1 MDLVRFYTN
10 STQISGVVII
20 SSIISSG
27 SNCHSGQPEDGFV
40 QEWHADEM
48 DWWSNGRHLLH
59 RKQRIFC
66 VQKVGKSY
74 FEKSQK
80 TKKSVRIMICWF
92 IALFYRNLFD
102 VLHHSPECCRSLGQW
117 QTRCSRLDQ
126 WAVSWPSQQT
136 GLSGLV
142 VSGCD
147 AFQIKSVFRGCWWS
161 DLHMELIQYQQQSTD
176 INNCACGLWL
186 IPILTKSFW

>member
-1 MDLVRFYTN
+1 MFKLSFRSAGGWVCA
-10 STQISGVVII
+10 GVACRWDGLMVNGTT
-20 SSIISSG
+20 SPA
-27 SNCHSGQPEDGFV
+27 PE
-40 QEWHADEM
+40 AK
-48 DWWSNGRHLLH
+48 NIL
-59 RKQRIFC
+59 C
-66 VQKVGKSY
+66 AKVGKSY
-74 FEKSQK
+74 FKKSQK
-80 TKKSVRIMICWF
+80 TIKSARVMICWF

-102 VLHHSPECCRSLGQW
+102 VLHHSPKCCRSLGQW
-117 QTRCSRLDQ
+117 QPRCSRLDQ

-161 DLHMELIQYQQQSTD
+161 DLHMELIQYQQSTD